1 MFSPVFK
8 KGNRH
13 SAANFRPISLTSVSC
28 KILEHVIHSN
38 IMSHFVANNILTD
51 SQHGFRKRRSCDT
64 HLITTVN
71 NLAKGLD
78 KNEQTDVIL
87 LDFSKAFDKVAH
99 SRLLLKLNNYGI
111 RGNLLKW
118 IRDFLSDRTQQVVLK
133 GSSSDT
139 SPVTSGVPQGSVLGP
154 LLFLAFINDLPSR
167 VKSRT
172 GMFADDCL
180 VDRKIKNQADAKALQ
195 EDIDSL
201 QVWEREW
208 QMEFN
213 ADKCAV
219 IRITTKRIP

>member
-1 MFSPVFK
+1 M
-8 KGNRH
+8 
-13 SAANFRPISLTSVSC
+13 
-28 KILEHVIHSN
+28 IHSN
-38 IMSHFVANNILTD
+38 IMSHFDANNILTD

-64 HLITTVN
+64 QLITTVN

-78 KNEQTDVIL
+78 KNEQTDAIL
-87 LDFSKAFDKVAH
+87 LDFSKAFDKVSH
-99 SRLLLKLNNYGI
+99 SRLLLKLNSYGV

-118 IRDFLSDRTQQVVLK
+118 IQDFLSGRTQQVVLE

-180 VDRKIKNQADAKALQ
+180 VDRKIKN
-195 EDIDSL
+195 
-201 QVWEREW
+201 
-208 QMEFN
+208 
-213 ADKCAV
+213 
-219 IRITTKRIP
+219 